1 MRIPTP
7 LLLNLE
13 FVYKL
18 YFGEKKSGSP
28 EESVFSLRSERK
40 VKVVFKVNI
49 EAIFLNCFSQ
59 LVEMFSELQFWALI
73 LI

>member
-13 FVYKL
+13 FEYKL

-28 EESVFSLRSERK
+28 EVAVFNLRSDRN

-49 EAIFLNCFSQ
+49 DAIFLNCFSQ
-59 LVEMFSELQFWALI
+59 LVEMFSELQFWAPI